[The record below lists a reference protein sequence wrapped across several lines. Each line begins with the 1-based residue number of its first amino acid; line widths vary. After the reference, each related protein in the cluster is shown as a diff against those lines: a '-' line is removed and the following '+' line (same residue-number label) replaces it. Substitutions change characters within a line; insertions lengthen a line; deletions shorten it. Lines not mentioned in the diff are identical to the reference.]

1 MKTYILFLSLL
12 VIPCIV
18 AAQQTISGKSQ
29 PKAIRFGQPAPATTI
44 KLLPDLIIVGER
56 FTDLNGNNIIDADE
70 TSHISFSIENI
81 GKGEARSVRVVVSQT
96 NAALAQHLSF
106 TSNLM
111 LGHVPANQKH
121 NLVIPVTASM
131 DLPDDLAKF
140 RIEVIEERGLDAFPL
155 EMTIEA
161 AAFRE
166 PRIVVADAIFSTEH
180 GGMVKLNFPVS
191 LKVLLQNVGRG
202 DARDVRAEFMF
213 PNPNCIVLSDT
224 NVFAS
229 SKLLRGDTKEMD
241 FLFTATR
248 RYTEPTIPVR
258 VRVTEMYG
266 RFGTDTVFHVNL
278 NQSLL
283 ARSQVVIEG
292 SRNEES
298 EIKMASLV
306 PETDR
311 NIPVNDF
318 KNPNRI
324 ALVIGNED
332 YSRYQRTL
340 GSESNVAFARNDA
353 IIFREYLIQT
363 LGFAEENVYLI
374 TDGTTGEM
382 LQKIDLVARLAT
394 KIGPEAELLFYYAG
408 HGQPDEVTQIPYI
421 IPVDVSATNLSA
433 AIRLSDIYERFS
445 QTGAR
450 RITVFLDA
458 CFSGGGREAGLLAAR
473 AVRIRPRENLIAG
486 NMVVFSA
493 STGEQSALPHNE
505 KQHGLF
511 TFHLL
516 RKLQETAGNISY
528 QELSDHLQRTV
539 ALDALRVNHKEQDPQ
554 TNVSVQVIDTWS
566 QWRFIYPDTT
576 IERQ

>member
-1 MKTYILFLSLL
+1 MKTRILILSLL
-12 VIPCIV
+12 IIPVYV

-29 PKAIRFGQPAPATTI
+29 PKTVRFGQTGPTTT
-44 KLLPDLIIVGER
+44 LRLMPDLIIVGER
-56 FTDLNGNNIIDADE
+56 FTDANGNSIIDADE
-70 TSHISFSIENI
+70 TSNISFSIENI
-81 GKGEARSVRVVVSQT
+81 GKGEARSVKISVSQKEDT
-96 NAALAQHLSF
+96 LAPHLSF
-106 TSNLM
+106 TRSFT
-111 LGHVPANQKH
+111 LGHIPANQKRDI
-121 NLVIPVTASM
+121 VIPVTASM
-131 DLPDDLAKF
+131 NLHDEFAKF
-140 RIEVIEERGLDAFPL
+140 LIEVTEERGLDAFPL
-155 EMTIEA
+155 EMTIETA
-161 AAFRE
+161 SFRE
-166 PRIVVADAIFSTEH
+166 PRIVVADAIFSTDD
-180 GGMVKLNFPVS
+180 GGMVKLNFPII

-202 DARDVRAEFMF
+202 DARDLRAEFIF
-213 PNPNCIVLSDT
+213 PNPNCIMLGDT
-224 NVFAS
+224 NVFAT
-229 SKLLRGDTKEMD
+229 SKLSSGDTKEMD

-248 RYTEPTIPVR
+248 RYIEPSIPVR
-258 VRVTEMYG
+258 LRVSEVYG
-266 RFGTDTVFHVNL
+266 QFGTDTVFHVHL
-278 NQSLL
+278 NQNLL
-283 ARSQVVIEG
+283 ARNQVVIEG
-292 SRNEES
+292 SRSQNA
-298 EIKMASLV
+298 EIRMASLV

-353 IIFREYLIQT
+353 IIFREYLIRT
-363 LGFAEENVYLI
+363 LGFLEENVYLI

-382 LQKIDLVARLAT
+382 LQKIDLVTRLVA
-394 KIGPEAELLFYYAG
+394 KIGPEAELLFFYAG

-433 AIRLSDIYERFS
+433 AIKLSDIYEKFS

-450 RITVFLDA
+450 KITVFIDA

-473 AVRIRPRENLIAG
+473 AVRIRPRADMITG

-493 STGEQSALPHNE
+493 STGEQSALPHTE

-516 RKLQETAGNISY
+516 KKLQETAGNISY

-554 TNVSVQVIDTWS
+554 TNVSMQVLDTWS
-566 QWRFIYPDTT
+566 AWRFIYPTETT
-576 IERQ
+576 Q